1 VPFREVGGVFVERP
15 VAGGDV
21 DEGEDGFV
29 GHAVAGEEGL
39 LMRRTVCQT
48 QREDGYDGERAG
60 MGHES
65 AAGEDLG
72 IGGEGNRERREEKT
86 Y

>member
-1 VPFREVGGVFVERP
+1 
-15 VAGGDV
+15 
-21 DEGEDGFV
+21 
-29 GHAVAGEEGL
+29 
-39 LMRRTVCQT
+39 MRRTVCQT